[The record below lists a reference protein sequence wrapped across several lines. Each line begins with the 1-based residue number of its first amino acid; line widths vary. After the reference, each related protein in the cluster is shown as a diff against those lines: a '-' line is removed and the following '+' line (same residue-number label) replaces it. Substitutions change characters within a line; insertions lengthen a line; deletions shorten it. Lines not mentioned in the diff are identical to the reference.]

1 LAKLYSILL
10 DKEIDSQNNILITL
24 GAYEALY
31 CSIMGIINPGDE
43 VIIIDPHYDC
53 YVPMVKIAGGLPV
66 FIALKPFDENINNKK
81 WSLDFDELESKF
93 SDKTRLIIVNTPQNP
108 TGKVS
113 FTYISRKNNFSSY
126 LIFLRIYLNFL

>member
-1 LAKLYSILL
+1 LKLFNENNS
-10 DKEIDSQNNILITL
+10 KE
-24 GAYEALY
+24 E
-31 CSIMGIINPGDE
+31 
-43 VIIIDPHYDC
+43 
-53 YVPMVKIAGGLPV
+53 
-66 FIALKPFDENINNKK
+66 

>member
-1 LAKLYSILL
+1 M
-10 DKEIDSQNNILITL
+10 DKEIDSQTNILITL

-31 CSIMGIINPGDE
+31 CSIIGIINPGDE

-53 YVPMVKIAGGLPV
+53 YVPMVKMAGGLPV
-66 FIALKPFDENINNKK
+66 YIALKLFNENNCKEE

-108 TGKVS
+108 SGKVS
-113 FTYISRKNNFSSY
+113 FTYISRKKILELFD
-126 LIFLRIYLNFL
+126 FLRKYSNCL